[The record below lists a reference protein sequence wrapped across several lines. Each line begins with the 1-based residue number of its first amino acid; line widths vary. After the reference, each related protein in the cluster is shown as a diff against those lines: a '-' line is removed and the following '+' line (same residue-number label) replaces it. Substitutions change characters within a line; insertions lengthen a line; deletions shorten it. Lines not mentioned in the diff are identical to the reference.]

1 MNYNSNDI
9 NVAIKDGDLQKIKL
23 ILDAQP
29 NLLTTEY
36 FNVLET
42 PLHTCARDGN
52 IPIFKFLVTKGL
64 DVNISIKGKET
75 PLNCAA
81 TGNNIEIASWLLE
94 NGAYVE
100 GIESCLLSPLMNA
113 VNFGHF
119 EMVKLLVSYEANVNR
134 MHIRN
139 GMLPLDRA
147 ISQKDPKIADYLK
160 LHKAKSHYILPEWVD
175 NEIKG
180 SGILSHVTLRL
191 GKILPI
197 DVASFTEDKSVVQK
211 LVHANNKKNRVLF
224 TFGLFDFHKPMI
236 ELFIVLPEYWNF
248 YIQTAE
254 NQFPIQLLSKI
265 TQSVKE
271 GMKIS
276 EGDYILGE
284 DDRFKDLSWP
294 VGIAA
299 FCILD
304 IKWPG
309 GKNADQELDENNDE
323 TVILYTLLPVRATK
337 SGFTK
342 VPIEKARLA
351 GWKKLTLHIGDD
363 D

>member
-1 MNYNSNDI
+1 MKYNSNDV
-9 NVAIKDGDLQKIKL
+9 NVAIKDGDLEKIQL

-29 NLLTTEY
+29 KLLTTDY

-52 IPIFKFLVTKGL
+52 LAIFKFLIRKGL
-64 DVNISIKGKET
+64 DVNISIKGYET

-81 TGNNIEIASWLLE
+81 AGNKIEIANWLLE

-113 VNFGHF
+113 VNLGHF
-119 EMVKLLVSYEANVNR
+119 EMVKLLMSYGANVNR

-147 ISQKDPKIADYLK
+147 LSQKDPKIADYLK
-160 LHKAKSHYILPEWVD
+160 SHRAKSHYILPEWVD
-175 NEIKG
+175 NEIPG

-191 GKILPI
+191 GKILPV
-197 DVASFTEDKSVVQK
+197 DVASFAKDKPVVQK
-211 LVHANNKKNRVLF
+211 LVPANNKKNRVLF
-224 TFGLFDFHKPMI
+224 TFGLFDLHKPMI

-254 NQFPIQLLSKI
+254 NQFPIQLLSRI
-265 TQSVKE
+265 IQSVKE
-271 GMKIS
+271 GIKIS
-276 EGDYILGE
+276 EGDYILAE

-294 VGIAA
+294 EGIAA
-299 FCILD
+299 FCVLD
-304 IKWPG
+304 VKWPG
-309 GKNADQELDENNDE
+309 GKNADQEIDENNDE
-323 TVILYTLLPVRATK
+323 TVMLYTLSPMRRTK

-351 GWKKLTLHIGDD
+351 GWKKLTLHIGDNE
-363 D
+363 